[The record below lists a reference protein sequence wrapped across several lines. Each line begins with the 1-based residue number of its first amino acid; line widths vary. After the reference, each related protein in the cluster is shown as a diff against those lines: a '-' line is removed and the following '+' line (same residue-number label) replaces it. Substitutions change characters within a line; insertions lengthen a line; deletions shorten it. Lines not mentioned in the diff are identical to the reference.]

1 MKLLLVGGAGHVGT
15 LILPYL
21 KGAHDLRVLDLA
33 PPADGSIEWVSGS
46 VLDVEVVKSALAG
59 IDAFVWLA
67 MRDGQGGMVTD
78 QDVPAILSNYELNT
92 KGLHLF
98 LFLAQAAGVKRGV
111 YTSSMS
117 VHYRGRPFF
126 PSEETVPLDSPSV
139 YGLTKGLGEDICVY
153 FARWFDMNLIS
164 LRISG
169 PRKRAD
175 FLSQR
180 QHPKTAGDGSFVHP
194 LDEEDLAGAYL
205 AAVEA
210 VGVGHGRFDAVFIT
224 GDDRER
230 DHNMSKAQRL
240 LGWSPRAQ
248 RLLDGG

>member
-1 MKLLLVGGAGHVGT
+1 MKLLLVGGAGHVGN
-15 LILPYL
+15 LIAPYL
-21 KGAHDLRVLDLA
+21 KPIHDLRVLDLA
-33 PPADGSIEWVSGS
+33 RPADATLDWVQGS
-46 VLDVEVVKSALAG
+46 VLDVEAVNKALVG

-98 LFLAQAAGVKRGV
+98 LFLAQAAGVKHGV

-117 VHYRGRPFF
+117 VHYRGRKTY
-126 PSEETVPLDSPSV
+126 PSEEIVPIDSPSV
-139 YGLTKGLGEDICVY
+139 YGLTKGLGEEICRY

-169 PRKRAD
+169 PRNRAD

-180 QHPKTAGDGSFVHP
+180 RNPRIAGDGSYVFP
-194 LDEEDLAGAYL
+194 LDEEDIARAYL
-205 AAVEA
+205 AAVKA

-224 GDDRER
+224 GDDEERE
-230 DHNMSKAQRL
+230 HNLSKAKRL
-240 LGWSPRAQ
+240 LGWSPQSQ
-248 RLLDGG
+248 RLLD